1 VEISEVAFAYRFF
14 NAKLRLPVLRNKSCN
29 LLVCKDQVRSSEIN
43 QGKKNYK
50 FDHQSFHMFINLT
63 TNN

>member
-43 QGKKNYK
+43 KE
-50 FDHQSFHMFINLT
+50 T
-63 TNN
+63 TDPTKATSG